1 MRNMDYAVQGFV
13 DAIKAT
19 EEYQDYSNEKNK
31 VKQFPE
37 LKAQLDEYRRRS
49 YELQSRDDAEFE
61 KMEQLEK
68 EYSVLRENQLVEDFL
83 AAELAF
89 CRLMQAVNLRVTDS
103 LDFE

>member
-1 MRNMDYAVQGFV
+1 MRNMDYAVKGFV

-19 EEYQDYSNEKNK
+19 EEYRDYSNEKNK

-89 CRLMQAVNLRVTDS
+89 CRLMQEVNLRVTDS

>member
-19 EEYQDYSNEKNK
+19 EEYRDYSNEKNK

-83 AAELAF
+83 VAELAF
-89 CRLMQAVNLRVTDS
+89 CRLMLEVNLRVTDS

>member
-1 MRNMDYAVQGFV
+1 MRNMDYAVKGFV
-13 DAIKAT
+13 DANKAT
-19 EEYQDYSNEKNK
+19 EEYRDYSNEKNK

-49 YELQSRDDAEFE
+49 YELQSSDDAEFD
-61 KMEQLEK
+61 KMEQLER
-68 EYSVLRENQLVEDFL
+68 EYAVLRENQLVEDFL

-89 CRLMQAVNLRVTDS
+89 CRLMQEVNLQVTDS

>member
-1 MRNMDYAVQGFV
+1 MRNMDHAVRGFV

-19 EEYQDYSNEKNK
+19 EEYRDYSQEKNK

-37 LKAQLDEYRRRS
+37 LKAQLDEFRRRN
-49 YELQSRDDAEFE
+49 YELQSSDDAELE
-61 KMEQLEK
+61 KIEQLEK
-68 EYSVLRENQLVEDFL
+68 DYSDLRENPLVEDFL

-89 CRLMQAVNLRVTDS
+89 CRLMQEVNLQVTDS